1 MYFFPYGKTMTM
13 RQFENERPGEKKKQR
28 KLQGKKRNVLMCIV
42 CSNYR
47 QNTQQRSNHSTAL
60 HLKQS
65 YHTVSLMHC
74 GLLWLHGLRIDPVA
88 VPERGRPVQ
97 PGRASGEPGHRLA
110 FLTRSTLHAPS
121 STAASLPSF
130 LSIPRLCLECQPN
143 WAYRELGLAVPA
155 TGLRWTADGSFCPAA
170 PRGKGRQR
178 QVCLRSACCPSRGQ
192 ASFLLH
198 GFLEEAER
206 DKERR
211 RGKEKEIE
219 VLLGIEMQR
228 CWLCSEYPYLRCK

>member
-88 VPERGRPVQ
+88 VPERSRPVQ
-97 PGRASGEPGHRLA
+97 PGRAPESLDTGRL
-110 FLTRSTLHAPS
+110 FVGHAPRYLQHDS
-121 STAASLPSF
+121 QPSLHPS
-130 LSIPRLCLECQPN
+130 LCLEYQPG
-143 WAYRELGLAVPA
+143 WAHWELGSAVLT

-170 PRGKGRQR
+170 PRGQARPGRGVGR
-178 QVCLRSACCPSRGQ
+178 
-192 ASFLLH
+192 
-198 GFLEEAER
+198 
-206 DKERR
+206 
-211 RGKEKEIE
+211 
-219 VLLGIEMQR
+219 
-228 CWLCSEYPYLRCK
+228 